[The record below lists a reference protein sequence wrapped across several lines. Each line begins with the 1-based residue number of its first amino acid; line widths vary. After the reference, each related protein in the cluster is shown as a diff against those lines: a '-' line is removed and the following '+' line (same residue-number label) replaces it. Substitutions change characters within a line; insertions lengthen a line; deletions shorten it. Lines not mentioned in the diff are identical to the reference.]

1 MWIEFIEIH
10 TVDNN
15 QEKKN
20 LVYLERL
27 SRKVWVIWGGRRESA
42 GYLKGKCK
50 VGGGKVWVS
59 SLYGWLWFQSYGFST
74 KHGCLLHVFL
84 VETKV

>member
-1 MWIEFIEIH
+1 MDRVYRDSH
-10 TVDNN
+10 CG
-15 QEKKN
+15 QQPRKKN
-20 LVYLERL
+20 SCVFG
-27 SRKVWVIWGGRRESA
+27 KVVKESVGNLGGRRESA

-84 VETKV
+84 VETKG

>member
-1 MWIEFIEIH
+1 M
-10 TVDNN
+10 DR
-15 QEKKN
+15 
-20 LVYLERL
+20 VYRDSHCGQQPRKTISCVFGKV
-27 SRKVWVIWGGRRESA
+27 SRKVWVILGGRRESV

-84 VETKV
+84 VETKG